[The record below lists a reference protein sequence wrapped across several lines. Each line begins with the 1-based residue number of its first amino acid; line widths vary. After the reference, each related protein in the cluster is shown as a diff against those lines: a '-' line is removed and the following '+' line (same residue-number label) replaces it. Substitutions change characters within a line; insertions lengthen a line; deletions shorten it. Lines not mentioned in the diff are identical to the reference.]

1 MKGNVEAYVLF
12 SKQCRSLWMLRG
24 CFLIPGFL
32 DSSNNNLGDDARG
45 FSPRV
50 LCGSHGQQ
58 ASKPPCEVTPASPW
72 ASVLMMIHL
81 RLPKFAPTRDEF
93 IIKAEKQNE
102 RSGILL
108 LLES

>member
-1 MKGNVEAYVLF
+1 
-12 SKQCRSLWMLRG
+12 MLRG
-24 CFLIPGFL
+24 RFLIPGFL
-32 DSSNNNLGDDARG
+32 DSSNNSLGNDARG

-58 ASKPPCEVTPASPW
+58 ASKPPCEVTLASPW
-72 ASVLMMIHL
+72 ASVFMMVHL
-81 RLPKFAPTRDEF
+81 HLPKFAPMRDEF

-102 RSGILL
+102 RSGLLL